1 MARHFSFP
9 PIIHFPISL
18 SFSLGVSNVL
28 VCHLM
33 SHVSECL
40 WLTRE
45 LLCSKQLTPYIS
57 HRPLGLSLIQC
68 HTGDKDRERER
79 NRGSLCPWSTQSAQ
93 WPFAHSSSEES
104 AWSPKKWIK
113 KSLSLT
119 PHFPYSFV
127 LFEEMQAL
135 DFEEECVHVS
145 VKAVD
150 KQLWDVLRQ
159 NSLGFLSDTLLVKC
173 FSLTSSLAGG
183 CRHWPN
189 GWIT

>member
-1 MARHFSFP
+1 MYWSVTSCHMSASVSD
-9 PIIHFPISL
+9 SL
-18 SFSLGVSNVL
+18 ESSSAPNNWLHTYPTG
-28 VCHLM
+28 
-33 SHVSECL
+33 L
-40 WLTRE
+40 WGCRSYSATQGT
-45 LLCSKQLTPYIS
+45 KT
-57 HRPLGLSLIQC
+57 
-68 HTGDKDRERER
+68 ERER

-173 FSLTSSLAGG
+173 FSLTSSLASG